1 MFPQV
6 GTKFFETRAAGPRN
20 LGHAPDTDA
29 SQPAVPPVDRRK
41 GPVRSEVV
49 YEVKLNGRS
58 HRVSVAPAD

>member
-1 MFPQV
+1 MFKENNHQK
-6 GTKFFETRAAGPRN
+6 TQDAA
-20 LGHAPDTDA
+20 DTG
-29 SQPAVPPVDRRK
+29 QPAVPPVERRK